1 MRVYKDVLVKY
12 AAALFIPMLIFK
24 LFVWTSEYKGIYAL
38 TSSLKNAS
46 FRIGAEE
53 GIGVF
58 VLLGILLYKLS
69 EHMIYKRYASRIKR
83 EEKQQKLTYNGVL
96 YQIDSYSISKS
107 LRTQL
112 KSEIIIQSYYKH
124 ETI

>member
-1 MRVYKDVLVKY
+1 MRVYKDVLIKY
-12 AAALFIPMLIFK
+12 AVALLIPKFVFWLLLI
-24 LFVWTSEYKGIYAL
+24 TSHLDKPYSI
-38 TSSLKNAS
+38 TSRLKDAS
-46 FRIGAEE
+46 FGIGMVE
-53 GIGVF
+53 GIGAF